1 MDECEKLSARVD
13 ALEAAFRRRAERARD
28 ERDIATMVRMR
39 DAAHLANE
47 KKAQRSALAATLSAD
62 LQKAQAE
69 PTGAGLDAVMARLEE
84 TASKSRELA
93 ELYEGFVSWDAEPS

>member
-1 MDECEKLSARVD
+1 MRSK
-13 ALEAAFRRRAERARD
+13 AAFRRRAERARD

-47 KKAQRSALAATLSAD
+47 RKTERSALAATLAAD
-62 LQKAQAE
+62 LAKAQAE
-69 PTGAGLDAVMARLEE
+69 PTGAGLLDAVMARLEE

-93 ELYEGFVSWDAEPS
+93 ELYEAFVSWDAEPS